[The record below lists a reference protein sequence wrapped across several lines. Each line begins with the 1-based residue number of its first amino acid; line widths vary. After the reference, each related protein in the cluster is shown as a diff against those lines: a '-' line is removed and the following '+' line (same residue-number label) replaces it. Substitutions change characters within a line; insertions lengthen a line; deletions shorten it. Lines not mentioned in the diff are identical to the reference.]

1 MNTTQLLELHDKT
14 CTKCREIMAAKNAD
28 YCGGSSDPFANF
40 RISEM
45 VGVHP
50 ATGIMIRMLDKMQR
64 IRSYVANGTM
74 AVRSETFM
82 DATEDLVNYAILL
95 KGLLIEL
102 SLTVDDS
109 SDSEDSGVTGKST
122 S

>member
-1 MNTTQLLELHDKT
+1 
-14 CTKCREIMAAKNAD
+14 MAAKNAD